1 MFMYLIYNI
10 LIVLFFPLLIIYW
23 LAKVAWRKDYLFG
36 LTERFGTSN
45 LPVAAVKAGA
55 SGGSLP
61 VFSDPSGQPCF
72 WVHAVSAGEVM
83 GSIPLIEGLQ
93 AQYPR
98 ARIVLSTLTPTG
110 RQVAR
115 EHCGN
120 IDVIMY
126 CPVDFFLI
134 VERVISRIGPTL
146 FLPVETDIWPTLI
159 QRLRRRGVPCVLV
172 NGRISRRRVRYRFLF
187 KPVFR
192 QMTFFCVQTEVDAE
206 RLVELGVSRDKIA
219 VTGNMKFSQAMAS
232 SNAQRDGSRIKLADG
247 ARLLIGGSTH
257 ESEEEELLRCYRS
270 LASRRKDVYLL
281 LAPRHLERLEHV
293 ERLVRAQGL
302 TSVRWSQIDGE
313 PSASIIL
320 LDTMGQLPELYK
332 LAAMV
337 FVGGSWVRRGGHNVM
352 EPAAWGKPVFFGPHM
367 ENYSSAAATLMRL
380 GAAMEVKNGEEL
392 AVVLSDLL
400 GCPEKLAEMGRNAKA
415 FVLENQGAVDRNLE
429 VIETLLGSSESV
441 QRAQARASEAMCH
454 PATVARP

>member
-1 MFMYLIYNI
+1 MYLIYNT
-10 LIVLFFPLLIIYW
+10 LIVLFFPVLIIYW
-23 LAKVAWRKDYLFG
+23 LSKVAWRKNYLFG
-36 LTERFGTSN
+36 LTERFGKPN
-45 LPVAAVKAGA
+45 LPVADVKAEA
-55 SGGSLP
+55 NGGSPP
-61 VFSDPSGQPCF
+61 VFSDPFGQPCF

-83 GSIPLIEGLQ
+83 GSVPLIKGLQ
-93 AQYPR
+93 AQFPR

-115 EHCGN
+115 EHCSN
-120 IDVIMY
+120 IDIIMY
-126 CPVDFFLI
+126 CPIDFFLI
-134 VERVISRIGPTL
+134 VDRVISRIGPTL

-172 NGRISRRRVRYRFLF
+172 NGRISRRRVRNRFLF

-206 RLVELGVSRDKIA
+206 RLVELGVSLDKIA

-232 SNAQRDGSRIKLADG
+232 GNEQRDASHFRLPDG

-257 ESEEEELLRCYRS
+257 ENEEVELLRCYRQ
-270 LASRRKDVYLL
+270 LASQRNGIYLL
-281 LAPRHLERLEHV
+281 LAPRHLERLARV
-293 ERLVRAQGL
+293 ENLVRGAGFPW
-302 TSVRWSQIDGE
+302 VRWSQIDGE
-313 PSASIIL
+313 PSSSIIL
-320 LDTMGQLPELYK
+320 LDTMGQLAALYR

-337 FVGGSWVRRGGHNVM
+337 FVGGSWVRRGGHNVL

-392 AVVLSDLL
+392 AVVLDDLL
-400 GCPEKLAEMGRNAKA
+400 GRPEKLAEMGRNAKA

-429 VIETLLGSSESV
+429 VIETLLGSHESV
-441 QRAQARASEAMCH
+441 QRAQVRASEAMCY
-454 PATVARP
+454 PATVPRP